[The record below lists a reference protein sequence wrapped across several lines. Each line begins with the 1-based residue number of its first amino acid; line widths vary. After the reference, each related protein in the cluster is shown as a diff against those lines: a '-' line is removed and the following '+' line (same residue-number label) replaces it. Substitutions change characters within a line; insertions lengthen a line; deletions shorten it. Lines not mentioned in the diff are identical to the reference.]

1 MEPIDLNTLK
11 AQAAVELKRLEAQAT
26 AKEVAAKAIGKIVE
40 AARGVVGNTGDIRD
54 LAEALREAG
63 VK

>member
-26 AKEVAAKAIGKIVE
+26 ANEVAAKAIGKTAI
-40 AARGVVGNTGDIRD
+40 I
-54 LAEALREAG
+54 
-63 VK
+63 